1 MGMGVAGLLEALAVE
16 AEEVVWPGKVRGAA
30 IGIDISVWLHEL
42 ATRHYQS
49 VVLLKKYDDVVA
61 AVEERARAYVMAG
74 VKPVFV
80 FDGRRLPGKTCTD
93 QARAERRL
101 AAQALID
108 AELDGTTDLT
118 QLRAAISAGAELPIS
133 IECCRRCG
141 RRATPTSRRPT
152 RRTHSWPAS
161 IGWT

>member
-1 MGMGVAGLLEALAVE
+1 M
-16 AEEVVWPGKVRGAA
+16 
-30 IGIDISVWLHEL
+30 
-42 ATRHYQS
+42 
-49 VVLLKKYDDVVA
+49 LLKKYDDVVA

-108 AELDGTTDLT
+108 AELDGTIAH
-118 QLRAAISAGAELPIS
+118 AAIKAFHSRLRKSASAAPPAGA
-133 IECCRRCG
+133 
-141 RRATPTSRRPT
+141 AVVT
-152 RRTHSWPAS
+152 
-161 IGWT
+161 